1 MLDIS
6 CEMSAAA
13 KSHAISMNSETLI
26 PSKARFS

>member
-13 KSHAISMNSETLI
+13 KSLAISMNYETLV
-26 PSKARFS
+26 PSKTHF

>member
-13 KSHAISMNSETLI
+13 KSHAISMNYETFV
-26 PSKARFS
+26 PSKTLFS